1 MRNTVQRDI
10 HQDLDRDP
18 TRELF
23 QWSASRSW
31 AMDVMDLRK
40 ECRCIVYVIALLLAL
55 LQARSRD
62 DDWSAVLV
70 TIQLL
75 CRPTADL
82 STLESAYK

>member
-40 ECRCIVYVIALLLAL
+40 ECRCIVYVIAL
-55 LQARSRD
+55 RSSRRD
-62 DDWSAVLV
+62 HETTTGQRS
-70 TIQLL
+70 
-75 CRPTADL
+75 
-82 STLESAYK
+82 S